1 MPAENSVVLAQ
12 MKKVSHWQI
21 PRMGPDKDWTHA
33 AGWVGVMAAYQ
44 ATHDPLLLQALKSW
58 CGDFAL
64 TETPRH
70 PRADNQCAAQTF
82 LDVYLL
88 DPRPGADF
96 MLAAA
101 RQSFDGLLENPVAGR
116 IEWWWQDA
124 LFMAPPVLARLAL
137 ATGDGRYLR
146 MLHEMWWD
154 TVAFLFEPAV
164 GLMYRDDRRREN
176 FWARGNGWV
185 LAGIAR
191 VLQVLPLDD
200 PRRDEYVALLRTMS
214 TAVVAAQA
222 ADGLW
227 RANLL
232 KPEEFPNPETSGSG
246 FFTYALAWGINNG
259 LLDRATFLPVVGRA
273 WLGLAA
279 LVRGD
284 GHLGWVQPVA
294 ASPAATSADTTAP
307 FGVGAFLL
315 AATEVARIA
324 DPDFI
329 RAIADVSQPV
339 PHGHS
344 SGTTRLAPDLRNPDD
359 EVTRLAR

>member
-1 MPAENSVVLAQ
+1 MRDS
-12 MKKVSHWQI
+12 
-21 PRMGPDKDWTHA
+21 
-33 AGWVGVMAAYQ
+33 
-44 ATHDPLLLQALKSW
+44 
-58 CGDFAL
+58 
-64 TETPRH
+64 TP
-70 PRADNQCAAQTF
+70 
-82 LDVYLL
+82 
-88 DPRPGADF
+88 
-96 MLAAA
+96 
-101 RQSFDGLLENPVAGR
+101 
-116 IEWWWQDA
+116 
-124 LFMAPPVLARLAL
+124 
-137 ATGDGRYLR
+137 
-146 MLHEMWWD
+146 
-154 TVAFLFEPAV
+154 FEPIGVRLDHRHQTGRNPDA
-164 GLMYRDDRRREN
+164 
-176 FWARGNGWV
+176 
-185 LAGIAR
+185 
-191 VLQVLPLDD
+191 QDD